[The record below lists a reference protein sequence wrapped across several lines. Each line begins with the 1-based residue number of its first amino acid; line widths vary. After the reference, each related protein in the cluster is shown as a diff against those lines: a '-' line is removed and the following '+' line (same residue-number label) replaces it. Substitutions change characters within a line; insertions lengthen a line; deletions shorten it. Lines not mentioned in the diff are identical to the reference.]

1 LRKKQK
7 RLKVYK
13 INHEQP
19 EPEFIQSA
27 GTVIKEGGIVAFP
40 TRCLYGLGADAFNAE
55 AVDRVFKIKQRST
68 QKPILILIE
77 KRIQLERLVS
87 HASSAALCIMDHF
100 WPGRVTLV
108 FKAGDVVPRQLT
120 AGTGKIGIRLPGHPV
135 AAALIRSLGRPITG
149 TSANLSGESGCRR
162 LGDLKSQLT
171 RQLDAALDAGPLK
184 GGAGSTVVDVS
195 GNIPR
200 ILREGEISATE
211 LLSVIKR

>member
-1 LRKKQK
+1 LRKKRK

-13 INHEQP
+13 INHEHP
-19 EPEFIQSA
+19 EPEFIQPA
-27 GTVIKEGGIVAFP
+27 GSVIKEGGIVAFP
-40 TRCLYGLGADAFNAE
+40 TRCLYGLGADAFNAD
-55 AVDRVFKIKQRST
+55 AVDRVFKIKQRPT

-77 KRIQLERLVS
+77 QRIQLERLVS
-87 HASSAALCIMDHF
+87 HASSAAFCIMDHF

-108 FKAGDVVPRQLT
+108 FKAGPAVPGHLT

-162 LGDLKSQLT
+162 LGDLKPQLT
-171 RQLDAALDAGPLK
+171 RQLDAALDAGLLK
-184 GGAGSTVVDVS
+184 GGTGSTVVDVT
-195 GNIPR
+195 GDIPR

-211 LLSVIKR
+211 LLTVVKR

>member
-1 LRKKQK
+1 LKKKRK

-13 INHEQP
+13 INQEHP

-27 GTVIKEGGIVAFP
+27 DTVIKGGGIVVFP
-40 TRCLYGLGADAFNAE
+40 TRCLYGLGADAFNAK
-55 AVDRVFKIKQRST
+55 AVDRVFKIKQRPT

-77 KRIQLERLVS
+77 QRTQLDRLVS
-87 HASSAALCIMDHF
+87 HASSAAFCIMDYF

-108 FKAGDVVPRQLT
+108 FKASDAVPRHLT
-120 AGTGKIGIRLPGHPV
+120 SGTGKIGIRLPGHPV

-162 LGDLKSQLT
+162 LGDLKPQLI

-184 GGAGSTVVDVS
+184 GGTGSTVVDVS

-211 LLSVIKR
+211 LLTVIKR

>member
-1 LRKKQK
+1 MRKKRK

-13 INHEQP
+13 INHEKP

-55 AVDRVFKIKQRST
+55 AVDRVFKIKQRPV

-77 KRIQLERLVS
+77 QRIQLERLVS
-87 HASSAALCIMDHF
+87 HASSAAFSIMDQF
-100 WPGRVTLV
+100 WPGGVTLV
-108 FKAGDVVPRQLT
+108 FKASDAVPRHLT

-135 AAALIRSLGRPITG
+135 AAALTRCLGSPITG

-162 LGDLKSQLT
+162 LGDLKPQLT

-184 GGAGSTVVDVS
+184 GGTGSTVVDVS

-211 LLSVIKR
+211 LLTVIKR